1 MNRFDDI
8 FEFHGQVRS
17 TSGAAGHTGGAAGD
31 GGETLRHRPWV
42 AIRWRCCGAYSRIY
56 RNREGTAY
64 TGRCP
69 RCARPVRLRVGPG
82 GTSARFFEA
91 E

>member
-1 MNRFDDI
+1 MSRFDDV
-8 FEFHGQVRS
+8 FEFNGQVRG
-17 TSGAAGHTGGAAGD
+17 TSGGGGD
-31 GGETLRHRPWV
+31 TASGGETLRHRPWV

-82 GTSARFFEA
+82 GTTARFFEA